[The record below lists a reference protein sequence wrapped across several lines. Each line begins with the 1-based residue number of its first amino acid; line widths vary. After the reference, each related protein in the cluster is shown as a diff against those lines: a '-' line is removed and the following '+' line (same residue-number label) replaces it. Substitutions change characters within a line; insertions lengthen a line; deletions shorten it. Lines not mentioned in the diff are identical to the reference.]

1 MAIFIFSLFLSFL
14 DPGVQSISEVRD
26 FTLSDANNGKKFSFI
41 SLKDKQAVVVIFT
54 SNGCPYDKL
63 YNKRIE
69 MLLDKYREQDVAF
82 VLINSNDPDRSPED
96 ATDMMTQKIRGLK
109 WNVPYLIDHSQDVAE
124 LFGAQKTP
132 EAYVLQYRQR
142 SFQILY
148 SGSIDDNPQV
158 ATDVTHHYLE
168 QAIEATLQ
176 GEPILVDHTHPAG
189 CMIK

>member
-1 MAIFIFSLFLSFL
+1 MAIFIFSLFLSLL
-14 DPGVQSISEVRD
+14 DPGVQSISEVQD
-26 FTLSDANNGKKFSFI
+26 FTLTNASDGKQFSFI
-41 SLKDKQAVVVIFT
+41 SLKDEQAVVVIFT
-54 SNGCPYDKL
+54 SNDCPYDKL
-63 YNKRIE
+63 YSKRVE
-69 MLLDKYREQDVAF
+69 MLLDKYRKQDVAF
-82 VLINSNDPDRSPED
+82 VLINSNDPARSPED
-96 ATDMMTQKIRGLK
+96 APGMMTQKIKELK

-132 EAYVLQYRQR
+132 ETYLLQYRQG

-158 ATDVTHHYLE
+158 ASDVTHHYLE

-176 GEPILVDHTHPAG
+176 GEPILVDQTYPAG